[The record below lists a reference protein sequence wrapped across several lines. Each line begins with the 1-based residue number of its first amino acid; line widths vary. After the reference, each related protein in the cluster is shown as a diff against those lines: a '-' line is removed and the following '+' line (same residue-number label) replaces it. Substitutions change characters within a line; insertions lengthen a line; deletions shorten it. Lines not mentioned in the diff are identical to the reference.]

1 MKEVHQKLLLMIV
14 VIPFL
19 FTGCGGGDG
28 AGQKLNFFYG
38 NFLVGCGLMLFVS
51 SAQDMQE

>member
-19 FTGCGGGDG
+19 FTSCGGGG
-28 AGQKLNFFYG
+28 GVGQKVKFFYG
-38 NFLVGCGLMLFVS
+38 NFLVGCGLMLLVS